1 MNFLTH
7 IPVIFQSVRQS
18 QRGCDKTQKCFVTA
32 PFPFYK
38 KDGGHT
44 ATRTENHFICAN
56 ISSGKQ
62 SQHNTAGNRRT
73 KHACQI
79 RPHGVHEKK
88 YIPAFLLPYKMRN
101 AGSNR
106 YGCNTC

>member
-44 ATRTENHFICAN
+44 DTFLSVFAE
-56 ISSGKQ
+56 Q
-62 SQHNTAGNRRT
+62 
-73 KHACQI
+73 
-79 RPHGVHEKK
+79 GV
-88 YIPAFLLPYKMRN
+88 PALLTFPYYTMIFKGDLFVLG
-101 AGSNR
+101 AAV
-106 YGCNTC
+106 

>member
-44 ATRTENHFICAN
+44 DTFL
-56 ISSGKQ
+56 SVF
-62 SQHNTAGNRRT
+62 AG
-73 KHACQI
+73 Q
-79 RPHGVHEKK
+79 GV
-88 YIPAFLLPYKMRN
+88 PALLTFPYYTMIFKRDLFVLG
-101 AGSNR
+101 AAV
-106 YGCNTC
+106 